1 MRDAP
6 PARRA
11 LQRPRRIRRT
21 LAAMNARRLPP
32 DGPLV
37 RRMVRIMRRLHH
49 DLTAPAFPRPMP
61 TPFRLRTGTRHPPHQ
76 DAVHRMPS
84 LTPGRAGLFPFPGLA
99 PDEVHAGHRNR
110 GEIA

>member
-1 MRDAP
+1 
-6 PARRA
+6 
-11 LQRPRRIRRT
+11 
-21 LAAMNARRLPP
+21 MNGRCLFP

-49 DLTAPAFPRPMP
+49 ELPAPALPRPVP

-84 LTPGRAGLFPFPGLA
+84 LTPGRAGLFPFPGRILV
-99 PDEVHAGHRNR
+99 ERHADHRNR